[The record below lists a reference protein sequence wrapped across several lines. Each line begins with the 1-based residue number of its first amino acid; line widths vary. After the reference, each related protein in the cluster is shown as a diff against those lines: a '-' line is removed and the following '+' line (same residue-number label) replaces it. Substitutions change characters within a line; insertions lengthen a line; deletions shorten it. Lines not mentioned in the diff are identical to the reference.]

1 MIRNRNIVERYYIY
15 YGRAKRDLDF
25 SPVHGVG
32 VRSHYY
38 LYHAFCDT
46 YAVPYASNATTK
58 IKRMKP
64 W

>member
-1 MIRNRNIVERYYIY
+1 MIRNENIVERYYTY
-15 YGRAKRDLDF
+15 YGRAKRDLNF
-25 SPVHGVG
+25 SPVHGVSL
-32 VRSHYY
+32 RNNCY

-46 YAVPYASNATTK
+46 YAVSYTTNATTK